1 MRIMILTA
9 LFVSVACGFQSL
21 AQEQQA
27 DELSPADEV
36 PAVLNF
42 EMKSLDG
49 EDVALSSFQG
59 KVVLI
64 VNVASKCGLT
74 PQYEGLQKL
83 HDDYADQGLVV
94 LGFPCDQFRNQ
105 EFGTEAEI
113 KQFCSEKYGV
123 EFPMFAKVKVN
134 GEDRCE
140 LYQHLTQL
148 DTQPVGKGDISWNF
162 EKFLIGR
169 DGNVIARYSPRVQ
182 PLDESILESIKA
194 ELDKSSVE

>member
-21 AQEQQA
+21 AQDQQSG
-27 DELSPADEV
+27 ESSPTDEV

-42 EMKSLDG
+42 TMKSLDG
-49 EDVALSSFQG
+49 DDVALSSFQG

-74 PQYEGLQKL
+74 PQYEGLQQL
-83 HDDYADQGLVV
+83 HDEYAVQGLVV

-123 EFPMFAKVKVN
+123 EFPMFAKVNVN
-134 GEDRCE
+134 GDDRCK
-140 LYQHLTQL
+140 LYKHLTQL
-148 DTQPVGKGDISWNF
+148 DTRPVGKGDISWNF

-169 DGNVIARYSPRVQ
+169 DGNVIARYSPRMQ
-182 PLDESILESIKA
+182 PLDESILEAIKA
-194 ELDKSSVE
+194 ELDKPSVE